1 LLSGGHAGIVSA
13 MSASTPPDSALT
25 NLITESCR
33 KQFALG
39 YSTGY
44 CEMQIRVAR
53 LVAEMVLD
61 STVSTYWYERLMDLC
76 KFEVRVPD
84 RVD

>member
-1 LLSGGHAGIVSA
+1 
-13 MSASTPPDSALT
+13 M
-25 NLITESCR
+25 ESCR

-53 LVAEMVLD
+53 LVAEMTLD